1 MNILKYS
8 GIKYGLFLYLNLLRV
23 LTAAAQQKYDFVVA
37 PDGSGEFKTVQEAI
51 DAVPDFRKKRTFI
64 FIKNG
69 TYKEKLTLP
78 ASKTLVTLVGEDAKK
93 TILTYDDYAQKKNRF
108 GEEVGTTGSAS
119 FYIFGSDF
127 TAENITFQNS
137 AGPVGQAVAVR
148 IEGDRVYFKNC
159 RFLGNQDTL
168 YTYGEKSRQYYQNC
182 YIEGTVD
189 FIFGWSTAYFDN
201 CTIFCKQNGYI
212 TAAATLPETKYGY
225 VFRNCTIT
233 GSAPEHSFYLGR
245 PWRPYAKT
253 VFLNCQLGKQIKPEG
268 WHNWDKPEAEKTTF
282 YAEYNSTGPGANPK
296 ARVKWARQLTDTE
309 AQEFTPE
316 TVLGD
321 WQPGTEYIAPAR

>member
-1 MNILKYS
+1 MKYLTWLVS
-8 GIKYGLFLYLNLLRV
+8 NLV
-23 LTAAAQQKYDFVVA
+23 IILTAGAQQKYDFVVA
-37 PDGSGEFKTVQEAI
+37 QDGSGNFKTVQEAI
-51 DAVPDFRKKRTFI
+51 NAVPDFRKNRTTI

-69 TYKEKLTLP
+69 TYKEKLILP
-78 ASKTLVTLVGEDAKK
+78 TSKTAVTFFGEDVKK
-93 TILTYDDYAQKKNRF
+93 TVLTFDDFAQKKNRF

-127 TAENITFQNS
+127 TAENITFENS

-168 YTYGEKSRQYYQNC
+168 YTYGENSRQYYKNC

-189 FIFGWSTAYFDN
+189 FIFGWSTAYFDD
-201 CTIFCKQNGYI
+201 CEIFCKQNGFI
-212 TAAATLPETKYGY
+212 TAASTLANTKYGY

-233 GSAPEHSFYLGR
+233 GSAPKNTFYLGR

-253 VFLNCQLGKQIKPEG
+253 VFIQCKLGEQIKPEG
-268 WHNWDKPEAEKTTF
+268 WHNWDKPEAEKSTF
-282 YAEYNSTGPGANPK
+282 YAEYKSTGPGANPK

-309 AQEFTPE
+309 AKEFTPE
-316 TVLGD
+316 NVLGD
-321 WQPGTEYIAPAR
+321 WKPGTDYKGPAR

>member
-1 MNILKYS
+1 MKYS
-8 GIKYGLFLYLNLLRV
+8 GPKYCLPVILHLIFI
-23 LTAAAQQKYDFVVA
+23 LTATAQPQYDFVVA
-37 PDGSGEFKTVQEAI
+37 QDGSGQFKTVQEAI
-51 DAVPDFRKKRTFI
+51 NAVPDFRKKVTI
-64 FIKNG
+64 IYIKNG
-69 TYKEKLTLP
+69 VYKEKLILP
-78 ASKTLVTLVGEDAKK
+78 TSKTMVTFIGEDVKK
-93 TILTYDDYAQKKNRF
+93 TILTFDDFAQKKNRF

-127 TAENITFQNS
+127 TAENITFENS

-168 YTYGEKSRQYYQNC
+168 YTYGENSRQYYQNC

-201 CTIFCKQNGYI
+201 CEIFCKQSGYV
-212 TAAATLPETKYGY
+212 TAASTLPETKYGY
-225 VFRNCTIT
+225 VFRNCKIT
-233 GSAPEHSFYLGR
+233 GNAPDGSFYLGR

-253 VFLNCQLGKQIKPEG
+253 IFLNCQLSKVIKPEG

-282 YAEYNSTGPGANPK
+282 YAEYKSTGPGANPK
-296 ARVKWARQLTDTE
+296 ARVKWAKQLSDAE
-309 AQEFTPE
+309 AKAFTPE
-316 TVLGD
+316 IVLGD
-321 WQPGTEYIAPAR
+321 WKPGSEYKAPAR